1 LKPLAGFPGTDIV
14 QAFRSPVRIGFT
26 LALALAALCLL
37 APSLAQ
43 AAPASP
49 VSPVSPETGD
59 AFTRALAKGPLYAAL
74 AAFAGGFVVSLT
86 PCVYP
91 MVAVTVSVFGAS
103 QAKTRFQGAALSASF
118 VLGIVAMLV
127 PLGVIAGQSGQ
138 IFGAVLQSKI
148 VVVGIALLFLVLSSA
163 MFGAFE
169 FALPSALTNR
179 LAVMGGIGYKG
190 AFALGMAC
198 ALIATPCTG
207 PVLTGILTF
216 IANSRSSAL
225 GAGAMTAFGLG
236 LGVPFFLVGAFAIQL
251 PKSGAWMVHVKSV
264 LGIGLVAFALH
275 FLSTAFP
282 VLTQF
287 AGASWAFFA
296 AMAGLVLIG
305 ALLGAVHR
313 EFTEPGTG
321 VKIAKGLGILLVSGG
336 LFMGIEGA
344 IKPADVVTWEHHLD
358 VARGRAQRENRPML
372 VDFGAAWCAACKELD
387 KVTFSSP
394 LVAPEMARFVN
405 VRVDATNSDDP
416 NVEAA
421 LASFKVRGLPTVV
434 LFDSQGKEAARYND
448 FVPPERFLPA
458 IRAIQ

>member
-1 LKPLAGFPGTDIV
+1 M
-14 QAFRSPVRIGFT
+14 
-26 LALALAALCLL
+26 ALAALWLL
-37 APSLAQ
+37 APSVAEAASGAPLA
-43 AAPASP
+43 
-49 VSPVSPETGD
+49 PEAGD

-91 MVAVTVSVFGAS
+91 MVAVTVSIFGAS
-103 QAKTRFQGAALSASF
+103 QAKSRFQGAALSASF
-118 VLGIVAMLV
+118 VLGIIGMLV

-216 IANSRSSAL
+216 IANTQSSAL
-225 GAGAMTAFGLG
+225 GAGAMSAFGLG

-282 VLTQF
+282 VLTKF
-287 AGASWAFFA
+287 AGNSWPFFA
-296 AMAGLVLIG
+296 TMAGLVVLG

-313 EFTEPGTG
+313 EFAEPGLG
-321 VKIAKGLGILLVSGG
+321 VKVAKGLGIVLLSGG
-336 LFMGIEGA
+336 LFLAVEGA
-344 IKPADVVTWEHHLD
+344 LKPADVVTWEHHLEA
-358 VARGRAQRENRPML
+358 ARGRAKREKRPML

-405 VRVDATNSDDP
+405 VKVDATNADDP
-416 NVEAA
+416 KVEAA

-448 FVPPERFLPA
+448 FIPPERFLPA

>member
-1 LKPLAGFPGTDIV
+1 MK
-14 QAFRSPVRIGFT
+14 AFRSAIRIEFP

-37 APSLAQ
+37 VPSLA
-43 AAPASP
+43 AASAGSA
-49 VSPVSPETGD
+49 VSPEAGD
-59 AFTRALAKGPLYAAL
+59 AFTRALAKGPLFAAL

-103 QAKTRFQGAALSASF
+103 QAKTRFQGALLSASF
-118 VLGIVAMLV
+118 VLGIIGMLV
-127 PLGVIAGQSGQ
+127 PLGVAAGQSGQ
-138 IFGAVLQSKI
+138 IFGAVLQSK
-148 VVVGIALLFLVLSSA
+148 VVVIGIAVLFLVLSSA

-216 IANSRSSAL
+216 IANTRSSAL
-225 GAGAMTAFGLG
+225 GAAAMSAFGLG

-251 PKSGAWMVHVKSV
+251 PKSGPWMVHVKSV

-275 FLSTAFP
+275 FLSTKFP
-282 VLTQF
+282 SLLTF
-287 AGASWAFFA
+287 AGSSWLFLAS
-296 AMAGLVLIG
+296 MAGLAVLG
-305 ALLGAVHR
+305 VLLGAIHR
-313 EFTEPGTG
+313 EFAEPGLG
-321 VKIAKGLGILLVSGG
+321 VKISKGLGIVLLSCAAFLGV
-336 LFMGIEGA
+336 EGA
-344 IKPADVVTWEHHLD
+344 IKPADVVTWEHHLEA
-358 VARGRAQRENRPML
+358 ARGRAQRENRPML

-405 VRVDATNSDDP
+405 VRVDATDADDP
-416 NVEAA
+416 KVEEA

-434 LFDSQGKEAARYND
+434 LFDSKGKEAARYND
-448 FVPPERFLPA
+448 FVPPERFLEGIKA
-458 IRAIQ
+458 VE

>member
-1 LKPLAGFPGTDIV
+1 MKAS
-14 QAFRSPVRIGFT
+14 RSPVPIGIP
-26 LALALAALCLL
+26 LALALCALCLL
-37 APSLAQ
+37 APSFAQ
-43 AAPASP
+43 AASLASAA
-49 VSPVSPETGD
+49 PEAGD

-103 QAKTRFQGAALSASF
+103 QAKSRLQGAALSASF
-118 VLGIVAMLV
+118 VLGIVGMLV

-148 VVVGIALLFLVLSSA
+148 VVVFIALLFLVLSSA

-179 LAVMGGIGYKG
+179 LAVMGGIGFKG

-216 IANSRSSAL
+216 IANTRSSAL
-225 GAGAMTAFGLG
+225 GAGAMSAFGLG

-275 FLSTAFP
+275 FLSTVFP
-282 VLTQF
+282 ALTKL
-287 AGASWAFFA
+287 AGSSWTFYGS
-296 AMAGLVLIG
+296 M
-305 ALLGAVHR
+305 ALLVVLGVLFGAVHR
-313 EFTEPGTG
+313 EFAEPGMG
-321 VKIAKGLGILLVSGG
+321 VKMGKALGIVLVSGG
-336 LFMGIEGA
+336 LFFGIEGA
-344 IKPADVVTWEHHLD
+344 IKPADVVRWEHHLET
-358 VARGRAQRENRPML
+358 ARGRAQRESRPML

-434 LFDSQGKEAARYND
+434 LFDSKGKEAARYND

-458 IRAIQ
+458 IRAIE

>member
-1 LKPLAGFPGTDIV
+1 MN
-14 QAFRSPVRIGFT
+14 AFRSPVRTRLT
-26 LALALAALCLL
+26 LVSALVALFALCLL
-37 APSLAQ
+37 APSLAV
-43 AAPASP
+43 AASAS
-49 VSPVSPETGD
+49 SPTAGD
-59 AFTRALAKGPLYAAL
+59 AFTRALAKGPLFAAL
-74 AAFAGGFVVSLT
+74 AAFAGGLVVSLT

-103 QAKTRFQGAALSASF
+103 QAKTRLQGAALSAAF
-118 VLGIVAMLV
+118 VLGIVGMLV

-138 IFGAVLQSKI
+138 IFGAVLQSRA
-148 VVVGIALLFLVLSSA
+148 VVIGIAILFLVLSSA

-190 AFALGMAC
+190 AFLLGMAC

-216 IANSRSSAL
+216 IANTRSSAL

-251 PKSGAWMVHVKSV
+251 PKSGPWMVHVKSL

-275 FLSTAFP
+275 FLSTKFP
-282 VLTQF
+282 ALLAL
-287 AGASWAFFA
+287 AGGSWAFFA
-296 AMAGLVLIG
+296 GMAGLVVLG
-305 ALLGAVHR
+305 ALFGAVHR
-313 EFTEPGTG
+313 EFSEPGTA
-321 VKIAKGLGILLVSGG
+321 VKIFKGLGIVLISGASF
-336 LFMGIEGA
+336 LAVEGA
-344 IKPADVVTWEHHLD
+344 IKPADVVTWEHHLE
-358 VARGRAQRENRPML
+358 VARSRAQRENRPML

-405 VRVDATNSDDP
+405 VRVDATDADDP
-416 NVEAA
+416 KVEAA

-434 LFDSQGKEAARYND
+434 LFDSHGREAARYND

-458 IRAIQ
+458 IRAIE

>member
-1 LKPLAGFPGTDIV
+1 VKAS
-14 QAFRSPVRIGFT
+14 RSPIPIGFA
-26 LALALAALCLL
+26 LALALSALWML
-37 APSLAQ
+37 APSVAQ
-43 AAPASP
+43 AASAT
-49 VSPVSPETGD
+49 PEAGD

-103 QAKTRFQGAALSASF
+103 QAKSRFQGAALSAAF
-118 VLGIVAMLV
+118 VLGIVGMLV

-148 VVVGIALLFLVLSSA
+148 VVVGIAVLFLVLSSA

-216 IANSRSSAL
+216 IANTRSSAL

-282 VLTQF
+282 VLTKY
-287 AGASWAFFA
+287 AGSSWPFFG
-296 AMAGLVLIG
+296 AMAGLVVLG

-313 EFTEPGTG
+313 EFAEPGVG
-321 VKIAKGLGILLVSGG
+321 VKIAKGLGIVLLSGG
-336 LFMGIEGA
+336 LFLGIEGA
-344 IKPADVVTWEHHLD
+344 IKPADVVIWEHHLET
-358 VARGRAQRENRPML
+358 ARGRAQRENRPML

-405 VRVDATNSDDP
+405 VKVDATNADDP

-434 LFDSQGKEAARYND
+434 LFDSSGKEAARYND
-448 FVPPERFLPA
+448 FIPPERFLPA